1 MKGYIQNESTQAYF
15 IVQRQIPPGG
25 KVELADIYK
34 SVGKQS
40 GLEEDATFVAW
51 LRTDVFTK
59 GTWGFYDHFGKPLG
73 AKKKKAAEKTEAVA
87 SATEKSSATTSSKK
101 GKDAVG
107 AGRVLRRDPAAAV
120 AKGTKIT
127 PAVIIDA
134 PYDQARTL
142 IEKCTDKSVLKKS
155 LALTKHFAKKEQHMR
170 HILKRLEQVY

>member
-1 MKGYIQNESTQAYF
+1 MKGYVQNESTQAYF

-25 KVELADIYK
+25 KVELTDIYK

-40 GLEEDATFVAW
+40 GLDEGATFVDW
-51 LRTDVFTK
+51 LRTDIFTK
-59 GTWGFYDHFGKPLG
+59 GTWGFYDHFGKPFG
-73 AKKKKAAEKTEAVA
+73 AKKKTAKKTEAVEA
-87 SATEKSSATTSSKK
+87 VQEKSSATTSSKK

-107 AGRVLRRDPAAAV
+107 AGRVLRRDPSAAV

-170 HILKRLEQVY
+170 NILKRLEQVY